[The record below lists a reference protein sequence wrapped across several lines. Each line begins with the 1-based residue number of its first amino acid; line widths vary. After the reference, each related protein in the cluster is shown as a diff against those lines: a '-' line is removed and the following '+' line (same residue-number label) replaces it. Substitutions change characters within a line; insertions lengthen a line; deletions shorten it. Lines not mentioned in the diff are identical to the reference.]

1 MPEQAAQQTEQAPAD
16 HVQAQAEDQDEQR
29 DQADCELILGKPWL
43 FSRLYQFN
51 YSPADYLHP
60 SQRERFLPLPQ
71 WEELWR
77 SPRARPG
84 LSLYILEKLS
94 LSQRASFDDR
104 LPWWPLFLLDHERLQ
119 RLARHVA
126 ASVLG
131 PQVRRAMARTEV
143 LRWKEQLG
151 AELHSFAMNGAA
163 FLPEPG
169 LEPAWKSGHS
179 LDSLGYSW
187 IDSALASSSEALLE
201 RFRLKYPARCE
212 LAPVAQDKAMSMT
225 RAVLKIL
232 EKRWHSSFAQKL
244 A

>member
-1 MPEQAAQQTEQAPAD
+1 MPVQAARQTEPAQGD
-16 HVQAQAEDQDEQR
+16 IVQAQAEDRDEQP
-29 DQADCELILGKPWL
+29 DQADCELVLGKPWL

-51 YSPADYLHP
+51 YAPADYLHP
-60 SQRERFLPLPQ
+60 SQRERILPLDQ
-71 WEELWR
+71 WEALWR

-94 LSQRASFDDR
+94 LSQRVSFDDR

-119 RLARHVA
+119 RLAGYVA

-143 LRWKEQLG
+143 LRWKEELG
-151 AELHSFAMNGAA
+151 TELHSFAMNGAA

-169 LEPAWKSGHS
+169 VEPRWQPGHS
-179 LDSLGYSW
+179 IDSLGYSW
-187 IDSALASSSEALLE
+187 IDSALSHAPIALLE
-201 RFRLKYPARCE
+201 RFRLKYPAGCE
-212 LAPVAQDKAMSMT
+212 LAPIAQDKAMSMT
-225 RAVLKIL
+225 RAVLKIQ